1 MDEYADAIRF
11 FGAAGRH
18 GHAARLARRCGMDN
32 ELMHLALQ
40 SPPEMMLDSARY
52 LEEHGELEK
61 ATTLYHK
68 AGNAGKALELCF
80 AHDLFEPLAGIVK
93 SVADDE
99 DADPKLVAKCAAYF
113 LDNGRYDDAARLLV
127 KGGDHARGLELIVE
141 CLRAAPV

>member
-1 MDEYADAIRF
+1 MRHGQRAHAP
-11 FGAAGRH
+11 GAAV
-18 GHAARLARRCGMDN
+18 AAGDDAGQR
-32 ELMHLALQ
+32 
-40 SPPEMMLDSARY
+40 RY
-52 LEEHGELEK
+52 LEERGELEK

-127 KGGDHARGLELIVE
+127 KGGDHAGDWSSSWSTT
-141 CLRAAPV
+141 